1 MAKLNKQLTKIVED
15 LLQGIDD
22 AEIRITIPQSLTV
35 IAMGYQTGN
44 VDDNEVK
51 KDIREVVE
59 LAFEVKGYDVHDENV
74 KKEIDDYIDRIFN
87 NLRITT
93 LTGRL
98 QNKYL
103 KMR

>member
-1 MAKLNKQLTKIVED
+1 LTKIVDE

-22 AEIRITIPQSLTV
+22 AEIRITIPQSLT
-35 IAMGYQTGN
+35 IISMGFQAGN

-51 KDIREVVE
+51 NDIREVVE
-59 LAFEVKGYDVHDENV
+59 LAFQVRGYDVHDENV
-74 KKEIDDYIDRIFN
+74 KKEVDDYVEKIFE
-87 NLRITT
+87 NLRMTT
-93 LTGRL
+93 LRGRL

>member
-1 MAKLNKQLTKIVED
+1 MTKIVED

-22 AEIRITIPQSLTV
+22 AEIRITIPQSLTI
-35 IAMGYQTGN
+35 IAMGYQSGN

-59 LAFEVKGYDVHDENV
+59 LAFTVRGYDVKDENV
-74 KKEIDDYIDRIFN
+74 KKEIEDYVDRIFE
-87 NLRITT
+87 NLRMTT

-98 QNKYL
+98 QGKYL

>member
-1 MAKLNKQLTKIVED
+1 VED
-15 LLQGIDD
+15 LLQGVDD
-22 AEIRITIPQSLTV
+22 AEIRITIPQSLT
-35 IAMGYQTGN
+35 IISMGYQTGN
-44 VDDNEVK
+44 IDDSEVK

-59 LAFEVKGYDVHDENV
+59 LAFEVRGYDIHDENV
-74 KKEIDDYIDRIFN
+74 KKEIDDYVEKIFE
-87 NLRITT
+87 NLRMTT

>member
-1 MAKLNKQLTKIVED
+1 MDE

-22 AEIRITIPQSLTV
+22 AEIRITIPQSLT
-35 IAMGYQTGN
+35 IISMGYQTGN

-59 LAFEVKGYDVHDENV
+59 LAFTVRGYDVKDENV
-74 KKEIDDYIDRIFN
+74 KKEIDDYVEKIFE
-87 NLRITT
+87 NLRVTT

-98 QNKYL
+98 QSKYL

>member
-74 KKEIDDYIDRIFN
+74 KKEIDDYVDRIFN

>member
-1 MAKLNKQLTKIVED
+1 MDE

-22 AEIRITIPQSLTV
+22 AEIRITIPQSLT
-35 IAMGYQTGN
+35 IISMGYQTGN

-59 LAFEVKGYDVHDENV
+59 LAYEVRGYDVKDENV
-74 KKEIDDYIDRIFN
+74 KKEIDDYVEKIFE
-87 NLRITT
+87 NLRMTT

-98 QNKYL
+98 QSKYL

>member
-1 MAKLNKQLTKIVED
+1 
-15 LLQGIDD
+15 
-22 AEIRITIPQSLTV
+22 
-35 IAMGYQTGN
+35 MGYQSGN

-59 LAFEVKGYDVHDENV
+59 LAFQVRGYDVKDENV
-74 KKEIDDYIDRIFN
+74 QKQVDDYVDKIFE
-87 NLRITT
+87 NLRVTT
-93 LTGRL
+93 LRGRL

>member
-1 MAKLNKQLTKIVED
+1 VDE
-15 LLQGIDD
+15 LLQGVDD
-22 AEIRITIPQSLTV
+22 AEIRITIPQSLTI

-59 LAFEVKGYDVHDENV
+59 LAYTVRGYDVKDENV
-74 KKEIDDYIDRIFN
+74 KKEIDDYVEKIFD
-87 NLRITT
+87 NLRVAT
-93 LTGRL
+93 LRGRL

>member
-1 MAKLNKQLTKIVED
+1 M
-15 LLQGIDD
+15 DD
-22 AEIRITIPQSLTV
+22 AEIRITIPQSLTI
-35 IAMGYQTGN
+35 IAMGYQSGN
-44 VDDNEVK
+44 ADDAEVK

-59 LAFEVKGYDVHDENV
+59 LAYEVRGYDVNDENV
-74 KKEIDDYIDRIFN
+74 KKEVDDYVEKIFE
-87 NLRITT
+87 NLRMTT